1 MNIHQ
6 CQIEELE
13 SLAAHTSFS
22 RSSISAADRFQGD
35 LRLQGSRSQ
44 LMMSPCG
51 KDLNT
56 IMSSAGTVQL
66 P

>member
-1 MNIHQ
+1 M
-6 CQIEELE
+6 
-13 SLAAHTSFS
+13 SLVAHTSFS
-22 RSSISAADRFQGD
+22 RSSISASDRFQGD

-56 IMSSAGTVQL
+56 IMSSAGSVKL